1 MIDSMPH
8 HNPTSGILSIPC
20 AGLGIRQNFRMR
32 PSEILASNLNKL
44 MKATPR
50 LETNLK
56 IVQASDG
63 RLSNGKIGRVR
74 LGGKTDIE
82 TIGEIAEVFGL
93 QPWQLLVEDIN
104 PAAPPALADEKL
116 LDQIKRL
123 VLAPPQVLQN
133 DTLRTTLV
141 DRSKSKGNDG
151 TASKKNKQ
159 TVSLVSSQPEPKPT
173 KGANL
178 GTFGEKAPANP
189 KESNVGHKTSRVR
202 K

>member
-1 MIDSMPH
+1 
-8 HNPTSGILSIPC
+8 
-20 AGLGIRQNFRMR
+20 MR
-32 PSEILASNLNKL
+32 PSEILAANLNKL

-56 IVQASDG
+56 IVQVSCG

-93 QPWQLLVEDIN
+93 QPWQLLVEDLN
-104 PAAPPALADEKL
+104 PASPPVIADMRL
-116 LDQIKRL
+116 IDQIKQL
-123 VLAPPQVLQN
+123 VSAPHQVSQN
-133 DTLRTTLV
+133 HTSVELPVGQSPKTVQDEFAAKNT
-141 DRSKSKGNDG
+141 
-151 TASKKNKQ
+151 KK
-159 TVSLVSSQPEPKPT
+159 VLLVSSQPEPKPT

-178 GTFGEKAPANP
+178 GTFGGLARP
-189 KESNVGHKTSRVR
+189 KPKDSNVGHKTSRVR

>member
-1 MIDSMPH
+1 
-8 HNPTSGILSIPC
+8 
-20 AGLGIRQNFRMR
+20 MR
-32 PSEILASNLNKL
+32 PSEILAANLNKL

-56 IVQASDG
+56 IVQVSCG

-123 VLAPPQVLQN
+123 VLAPPQVQQN
-133 DTLRTTLV
+133 DELGTTLV
-141 DRSKSKGNDG
+141 DQNKTKGNDG
-151 TASKKNKQ
+151 TAAKNNKK
-159 TVSLVSSQPEPKPT
+159 VSLVSSQPEPKPT

-178 GTFGEKAPANP
+178 GTFGGKAQANP
-189 KESNVGHKTSRVR
+189 KESHVSHKASRVR

>member
-1 MIDSMPH
+1 M
-8 HNPTSGILSIPC
+8 GIAMNIYYHDGNIHCMDTP
-20 AGLGIRQNFRMR
+20 GIRLRALRKQKGL
-32 PSEILASNLNKL
+32 SQVQLSD
-44 MKATPR
+44 
-50 LETNLK
+50 
-56 IVQASDG
+56 IVGIDQSTI
-63 RLSNGKIGRVR
+63 S
-74 LGGKTDIE
+74 DIE
-82 TIGEIAEVFGL
+82 NGGGLSAEYMMRLCEALNTTPQYVMRGKSDADD
-93 QPWQLLVEDIN
+93 LLR
-104 PAAPPALADEKL
+104 
-116 LDQIKRL
+116 QIKQL
-123 VLAPPQVLQN
+123 VSAPPQVQQN
-133 DTLRTTLV
+133 DTLGTTLV